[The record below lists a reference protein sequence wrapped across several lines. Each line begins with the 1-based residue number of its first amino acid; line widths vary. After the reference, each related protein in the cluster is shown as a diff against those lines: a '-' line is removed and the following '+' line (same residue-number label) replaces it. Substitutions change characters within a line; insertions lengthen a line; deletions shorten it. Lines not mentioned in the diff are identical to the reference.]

1 MTISRS
7 DAPST
12 GGAAVADGG
21 RIDFGE
27 IAQGADAA
35 AGTINVTITN
45 QGIGTLELGNVV
57 LPATGYTTA
66 AGQTATFD
74 IVLSTA
80 ATGTFAGVISIGN
93 NDSDEDPFDIIVTGT
108 VSDTLIIDDGDAGF
122 TPIGTGWNS
131 SSPGFDGDV
140 QTTSVATDTATW
152 VFSNLQNN
160 GRYQVSATWP
170 AGIAGTT
177 VANATYTLSGGT
189 TGSAT
194 FNQNLAPEDALNA
207 IFGTVVDRDETFVNI
222 GDVFVQAGTTL
233 TVTLSAVGA
242 GNLVADAVRLELL
255 DRPEVRVTQGTT
267 NVVDG
272 GTFDV
277 GTAEVGTPTQTTFTI
292 TNDGAQDL
300 ILGTTLTL
308 PAGYSLVNP
317 SVATL
322 FDGATATTVTA
333 GNSVS
338 FDLQLDAA
346 TSNTFAG
353 VMSFTS
359 NDADETPFGISV
371 TGQVFDPVAYDGGA
385 TALIVDNSS
394 RVFSSLSSV
403 GNPWKSQDPVGFMS
417 DQVESGVAGGE
428 TATWTAGIVA
438 GTSRVATTWVSQ
450 AFAQTQAEYRIYDGT
465 TAGTLLGTV
474 FVDQHVDPSVS
485 EISVTTNDNFMPGTS
500 FMASGTNWIEL
511 GDFAFA
517 SGTVTVQMVNSQGRF
532 SIADAVRFSQP
543 GTLDAEDLGPALPVE
558 PDLMQENLPAIFD
571 AALNIWEASG
581 QVTAEQMAQLRLV
594 YPVITDL
601 PSTQVGQ
608 LSGDVLSLDIDA
620 AGHGWF
626 VDPTPNDNSEFNT
639 LVSLTQRE
647 ASGNSHA
654 VDDIDLLTVV
664 LHELG
669 HVLGKPDLDPVE
681 NLTDLMADTLP
692 TGVRRLPESVN
703 ATTSSASGDV
713 VVDLPATNGHVDISL
728 FDGYLVIQSN
738 QTILERINVSAA
750 QTLTINGTDGVDNFR
765 IDLDQSGDLDL
776 TAIFVHGYG
785 DDDEI
790 VLDGVPQLLTGSVAI
805 DGGNGN
811 DRIEVR
817 SGQRT
822 AVTLIGS
829 DGDDTVYGG
838 MGDDLIDGGAGDDML
853 FGGSGNDRVNG
864 GNGNDLIQGNTG
876 DDTLVGNDGDDNI
889 HGGSGNDVLTGGAG
903 NDNLSGQGGN
913 DTLIGHDGDD
923 VLNGGAGR
931 DALSGGAG
939 QDQLRGGS
947 QNDLLAG
954 GTGNDELM
962 GNSGHDTLAGED
974 GDDSLTGGQGQDA
987 VDGGAGNNFVFG
999 QDAVDSLFGA
1009 SGLRDELL
1017 RNPQEV
1023 VPELA
1028 SGSDTF
1034 IAVADDE
1041 PDVPENDTEND
1052 PAPTPV
1058 VDIDFNLFAEW
1069 IDLV

>member
-1 MTISRS
+1 
-7 DAPST
+7 
-12 GGAAVADGG
+12 
-21 RIDFGE
+21 
-27 IAQGADAA
+27 
-35 AGTINVTITN
+35 
-45 QGIGTLELGNVV
+45 
-57 LPATGYTTA
+57 
-66 AGQTATFD
+66 
-74 IVLSTA
+74 
-80 ATGTFAGVISIGN
+80 
-93 NDSDEDPFDIIVTGT
+93 
-108 VSDTLIIDDGDAGF
+108 
-122 TPIGTGWNS
+122 
-131 SSPGFDGDV
+131 
-140 QTTSVATDTATW
+140 
-152 VFSNLQNN
+152 
-160 GRYQVSATWP
+160 
-170 AGIAGTT
+170 
-177 VANATYTLSGGT
+177 
-189 TGSAT
+189 
-194 FNQNLAPEDALNA
+194 
-207 IFGTVVDRDETFVNI
+207 
-222 GDVFVQAGTTL
+222 
-233 TVTLSAVGA
+233 
-242 GNLVADAVRLELL
+242 
-255 DRPEVRVTQGTT
+255 
-267 NVVDG
+267 
-272 GTFDV
+272 
-277 GTAEVGTPTQTTFTI
+277 
-292 TNDGAQDL
+292 
-300 ILGTTLTL
+300 
-308 PAGYSLVNP
+308 
-317 SVATL
+317 
-322 FDGATATTVTA
+322 
-333 GNSVS
+333 
-338 FDLQLDAA
+338 
-346 TSNTFAG
+346 
-353 VMSFTS
+353 
-359 NDADETPFGISV
+359 
-371 TGQVFDPVAYDGGA
+371 
-385 TALIVDNSS
+385 
-394 RVFSSLSSV
+394 
-403 GNPWKSQDPVGFMS
+403 
-417 DQVESGVAGGE
+417 
-428 TATWTAGIVA
+428 
-438 GTSRVATTWVSQ
+438 
-450 AFAQTQAEYRIYDGT
+450 
-465 TAGTLLGTV
+465 
-474 FVDQHVDPSVS
+474 
-485 EISVTTNDNFMPGTS
+485 
-500 FMASGTNWIEL
+500 
-511 GDFAFA
+511 
-517 SGTVTVQMVNSQGRF
+517 
-532 SIADAVRFSQP
+532 
-543 GTLDAEDLGPALPVE
+543 
-558 PDLMQENLPAIFD
+558 MQENLPAIFD

-581 QVTAEQMAQLRLV
+581 QATAEQMAQLRLV

-608 LSGDVLSLDIDA
+608 LSGEVLSLDINA

-647 ASGNSHA
+647 AGGNSHA

-805 DGGNGN
+805 DGGSGN

-822 AVTLIGS
+822 AVTLSGS

-864 GNGNDLIQGNTG
+864 GTGNDLIQGNTG

-931 DALSGGAG
+931 DALSGGDG

-947 QNDLLAG
+947 QNDLLVG
-954 GTGNDELM
+954 GTGNDELV

-1034 IAVADDE
+1034 IAVVDDE